1 MQVYYHVTLLV
12 DLVHAY
18 HMCWA
23 DSVISVKLATG
34 ILTVEQVS
42 DECSLGSMCVRYVLF
57 IIYDM

>member
-1 MQVYYHVTLLV
+1 VQVYYHVTLLV

-42 DECSLGSMCVRYVLF
+42 DECSLGSMCVCKVCV
-57 IIYDM
+57 IHHI

>member
-1 MQVYYHVTLLV
+1 VQVYYHVTLLV

-42 DECSLGSMCVRYVLF
+42 HECSLGSMYVYRVCV
-57 IIYDM
+57 IHHI

>member
-1 MQVYYHVTLLV
+1 V

-42 DECSLGSMCVRYVLF
+42 HECSLGSMYVYRVCV
-57 IIYDM
+57 IHHI